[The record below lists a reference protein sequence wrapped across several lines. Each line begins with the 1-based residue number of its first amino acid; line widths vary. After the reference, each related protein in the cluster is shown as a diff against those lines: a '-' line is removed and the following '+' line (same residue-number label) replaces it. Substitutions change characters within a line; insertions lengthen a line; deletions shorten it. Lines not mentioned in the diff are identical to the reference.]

1 MVEMKEEGEKQGEK
15 KAEDEGTSRRID
27 LLYTSSQVMKF
38 TWGRRRRYGGQKE
51 KEEQQVQEE

>member
-38 TWGRRRRYGGQKE
+38 T
-51 KEEQQVQEE
+51 